1 MTCRNCGREINDGSV
16 FCPHCGTTQA
26 LSPESPWNA
35 ASGGSAP
42 AWEGPEGGGKK
53 KRTGLFIGIGVAVA
67 AVIAL
72 VAVFAGGLFSNPK
85 KQVEAAFVKSAAAY
99 AQAYKKLDLPDT
111 AQWQKDK
118 NIAQRLKLELKS
130 VNSDL
135 VGYDLSALSGLALGF
150 RTDFLGADRLMSC
163 ELAAGWGEEELIDL
177 WIKAEDD
184 ELYFNSPQLT
194 GNTHY
199 GVNTETLGADLTA
212 MTGDNSMEDLSFNLF
227 DLVDLA
233 LEKLDQR
240 TLEQDITAASKSLW
254 EQAEV
259 KKTGSK
265 GVNLSGVDT
274 KTTAYQVTIS
284 QEALEQ
290 FADDLESA
298 LSALN
303 YSEFYEEMF
312 QAMGMPQEEIQDF
325 LDDLESVDVYGEL
338 ADGLREAVDEIGDLT
353 LDVCLSNGYVSAVKY
368 ENYLFNNN
376 TFVNI
381 SLFLGGGEEY
391 VDDLRLELKVDDQF
405 ITVDSSGDHGLKHD
419 IFTDETVI
427 KGPFPTVTSEMSL
440 DPTQEMDN
448 FHWRL
453 TADNSGLL
461 FALNM
466 AGNMD
471 WSRDDYLSLDL
482 GEISLQAM
490 GAEVCSLSC
499 EYYVDCRPSTAI
511 VEDPKLITRMDQM
524 ELMMA
529 ALEVQSKAEAWAGE
543 MEELFVSRLPA
554 ELLYGML
561 Y

>member
-53 KRTGLFIGIGVAVA
+53 KKTGLFIGIGVAVA

-118 NIAQRLKLELKS
+118 NITQRLRLELKG

-150 RTDFLGADRLMSC
+150 RTDFLGADRLMFC
-163 ELAAGWGEEELIDL
+163 ELAAEWGEEELIDL

-427 KGPFPTVTSEMSL
+427 KGPFPTVTSEISL
-440 DPTQEMDN
+440 DPTQEVDN

-453 TADNSGLL
+453 TADSSGLL

-466 AGNMD
+466 AGNMG

-529 ALEVQSKAEAWAGE
+529 ALEVQSKTEAWAGE